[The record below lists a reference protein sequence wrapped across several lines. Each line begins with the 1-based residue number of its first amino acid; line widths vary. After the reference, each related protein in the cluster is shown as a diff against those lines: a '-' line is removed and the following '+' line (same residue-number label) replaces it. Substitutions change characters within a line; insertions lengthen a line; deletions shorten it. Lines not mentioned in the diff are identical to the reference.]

1 MHPSKTLRY
10 SMFGLLYFV
19 QGTIMAYFIAL
30 NPIYLRSFQLSM
42 SDVGVIGLIAMIP
55 FVIKIFF
62 GMLSDRFNF
71 FRLGHRKPYIII
83 GLLVQTICLLIVP
96 TVQPDTQFWLFALL
110 AFILMAGM
118 ALYDTCTDGLALD
131 TTPVQEEGTIQSFM
145 VGGRALGVVIISII
159 LGLLVQQISW
169 QVMFWAMAGMT
180 LIPIP
185 LVLMAKEADR
195 PAGRK
200 FEWKAFKAFGNRSII
215 ALGILGALYSLIT
228 NGANEVVSPFLNEEF
243 GVSEFGIG
251 LYVSVWGIGVILGG
265 LLGGRLV
272 DRVGQRRAVQLALGL
287 ALLAILA
294 LAAINNPAIAWALM
308 ALFGLA
314 FGFYETVY
322 FAISMNV
329 SDPRIAASM
338 FSILM
343 AVANIGTGIG
353 LAVTGLL
360 VDNLGFQATFA
371 VIAALNILALP
382 LLPVIFGSRK
392 MVKEAAS

>member
-1 MHPSKTLRY
+1 MHPAKVLRY

-62 GMLSDRFNF
+62 GMLSDRVNF

-83 GLLVQTICLLIVP
+83 GLLVQTICLIIVP
-96 TVQPDTQFWLFALL
+96 AVQPDTQFWLFALL

-185 LVLMAKEADR
+185 LVLMAKEAEGR
-195 PAGRK
+195 AGRK

-215 ALGILGALYSLIT
+215 ALGLLGALYSLIT

-251 LYVSVWGIGVILGG
+251 LYVSVWGIGVIFGG

-272 DRVGQRRAVQLALGL
+272 DRIGQRRAVQLALGL
-287 ALLAILA
+287 AWIAILG
-294 LAAINNPAIAWALM
+294 LAAINNPAIAWPLM
-308 ALFGLA
+308 VLFGLA

-360 VDNLGFQATFA
+360 VDQLGFQATFI
-371 VIAALNILALP
+371 VIAGLNILALP

-392 MVKEAAS
+392 MIKEAAS

>member
-228 NGANEVVSPFLNEEF
+228 NGANEVVSPFLNEEL

-294 LAAINNPAIAWALM
+294 LAAINNPAIAWPLM

-360 VDNLGFQATFA
+360 VDNLGFQATFV